1 MNLFWHT
8 PCPWLGGPLCT
19 YPVCGHKTI
28 RGRDDTAVTHRA
40 PGTLSLQRVDLPDL
54 NVLHWRG
61 AHVATATAPEPAS
74 GQDLWLIDTC
84 QRRVAV
90 VSGSAACAPARREF
104 PSQGILESFQGADAY
119 AFLLRFACGLES
131 KLVAETEIFG
141 QIKQAWRSFS
151 ERGSAL
157 SRQLSPWVQLLFQ
170 DAKAV
175 RAQYLGNLGSA
186 SYGSQ
191 VRRLLGDEAPASG
204 AAAAGAGTVAVDP
217 GGGATLLIGAGH
229 LAQSV
234 APWLSGSDL
243 WICNRTVERARELA
257 RELSKR
263 SADRVVRVIEGGFEA
278 ELDAWRRA
286 RHVVA
291 CIPSDSQADAARV
304 AARRERSEPGGRV
317 IHLGLGAAP
326 TAPWDDLPGV
336 VSLGSLFEM
345 LRSHSQLRARQL
357 QRAQHACLEKA
368 LLRSMGAN
376 ASHPHSWEDLAAFQT
391 L

>member
-1 MNLFWHT
+1 M
-8 PCPWLGGPLCT
+8 
-19 YPVCGHKTI
+19 
-28 RGRDDTAVTHRA
+28 
-40 PGTLSLQRVDLPDL
+40 DLRDL

-61 AHVATATAPEPAS
+61 AHVAATTAPEPAS

-90 VSGSAACAPARREF
+90 LTDTGARSAARREF
-104 PSQGILESFQGADAY
+104 PAGGAIESFEGAEAY

-131 KLVAETEIFG
+131 KLIAETEIFG
-141 QIKQAWRSFS
+141 QIKLAWRSFS
-151 ERGSAL
+151 ERGSPLA
-157 SRQLSPWVQLLFQ
+157 RQLSAWVQLLFQ
-170 DAKAV
+170 DVKSI

-191 VRRLLGDEAPASG
+191 VRRLLGDEAIPEAG
-204 AAAAGAGTVAVDP
+204 AASQASAEA
-217 GGGATLLIGAGH
+217 GATLLIGAGQ

-234 APWLSGSDL
+234 APWLSGSEL
-243 WICNRTVERARELA
+243 WLCNRTTERAAELA

-263 SADRVVRVIEGGFEA
+263 MTERAVRVIEGGFQA
-278 ELDAWRRA
+278 ELDAWKRA
-286 RHVVA
+286 RHVVV
-291 CIPSDSQADAARV
+291 CIPSDAQQDIARV
-304 AARRERSEPGGRV
+304 AARREGAHPGGRV

-326 TAPWDDLPGV
+326 TPPWSDLPGV

-345 LRSHSQLRARQL
+345 LRTHSQLRARQL
-357 QRAQHACLEKA
+357 QRARHACLEKA
-368 LLRSMGAN
+368 VLRSLGAT

>member
-1 MNLFWHT
+1 
-8 PCPWLGGPLCT
+8 
-19 YPVCGHKTI
+19 
-28 RGRDDTAVTHRA
+28 
-40 PGTLSLQRVDLPDL
+40 VDLRDL

-61 AHVATATAPEPAS
+61 AHVAANPALQSAS

-90 VSGSAACAPARREF
+90 LTDPRARASARREF
-104 PSQGILESFQGADAY
+104 PDGGMIESFEGAEAY

-131 KLVAETEIFG
+131 KLIAETEIFG
-141 QIKQAWRSFS
+141 QVKQAWRSFS
-151 ERGSAL
+151 ERGSPLA
-157 SRQLSPWVQLLFQ
+157 RQLSPWVQLLFQ
-170 DAKAV
+170 DVKAI
-175 RAQYLGNLGSA
+175 RAQYLGHLGSA

-191 VRRLLGDEAPASG
+191 VRRLLGDDAEAG
-204 AAAAGAGTVAVDP
+204 AAAGASAGAAACAP
-217 GGGATLLIGAGH
+217 AGATLLIGAGH

-234 APWLSGSDL
+234 APWLSGAEL
-243 WICNRTVERARELA
+243 WLCNRTTERARELG

-263 SADRVVRVIEGGFEA
+263 QAACPVRVIEGGFEA

-286 RHVVA
+286 RHVIV
-291 CIPSDSQADAARV
+291 CIPSDAQKDCARV
-304 AARRERSEPGGRV
+304 AARRAGPHPGGRV

-357 QRAQHACLEKA
+357 QRARHACLEKA
-368 LLRSMGAN
+368 VLRSLGAT

>member
-1 MNLFWHT
+1 
-8 PCPWLGGPLCT
+8 
-19 YPVCGHKTI
+19 
-28 RGRDDTAVTHRA
+28 
-40 PGTLSLQRVDLPDL
+40 VDLGDL

-61 AHVATATAPEPAS
+61 AHVAATPAPEPAS

-90 VSGSAACAPARREF
+90 LVDDAARRAARREF
-104 PSQGILESFQGADAY
+104 PPSGTLESFEGAQAY

-141 QIKQAWRSFS
+141 QIKQAWRSFG
-151 ERGSAL
+151 ERGSPL
-157 SRQLSPWVQLLFQ
+157 CRQLSPWVQLLFQ
-170 DAKAV
+170 DVKAI
-175 RAQYLGNLGSA
+175 RAQYLGHLGSA

-191 VRRLLGDEAPASG
+191 VRRLLGDEAALPAGSAADATAIGG
-204 AAAAGAGTVAVDP
+204 AADATGASP
-217 GGGATLLIGAGH
+217 GAGATLLIGAGH

-234 APWLSGSDL
+234 APWLGGSEL
-243 WICNRTVERARELA
+243 WLCNRTVERAWELA
-257 RELSKR
+257 RELAKR
-263 SADRVVRVIEGGFEA
+263 STDRPVRVIEGGFEA

-291 CIPSDSQADAARV
+291 CIPSDAAGDPARV
-304 AARRERSEPGGRV
+304 AAWRERGASSGRV
-317 IHLGLGAAP
+317 IHLGLGAEP
-326 TAPWDDLPGV
+326 TPPWSDLPGV

-345 LRSHSQLRARQL
+345 LRSHSQMRARQL

-368 LLRSMGAN
+368 VLRSLGAS

>member
-1 MNLFWHT
+1 
-8 PCPWLGGPLCT
+8 
-19 YPVCGHKTI
+19 
-28 RGRDDTAVTHRA
+28 
-40 PGTLSLQRVDLPDL
+40 VDLRDL

-61 AHVATATAPEPAS
+61 AHVAANPALESAS

-90 VSGSAACAPARREF
+90 LTDPKARAAARREF
-104 PSQGILESFQGADAY
+104 PDGGTIESFEGAEAY

-131 KLVAETEIFG
+131 KLIAETEIFG
-141 QIKQAWRSFS
+141 QVKQAWRSFS
-151 ERGSAL
+151 ERGSSLA
-157 SRQLSPWVQLLFQ
+157 RQLSPWVQLLFQ
-170 DAKAV
+170 DVKAI
-175 RAQYLGNLGSA
+175 RAQYLGHLGSA

-191 VRRLLGDEAPASG
+191 VRRLLGDEAG
-204 AAAAGAGTVAVDP
+204 AGAAAEAAAGAGADVAA
-217 GGGATLLIGAGH
+217 GGAASATLLIGAGH

-234 APWLSGSDL
+234 APWLSSAEL
-243 WICNRTVERARELA
+243 WLCNRTPERAWELA

-263 SADRVVRVIEGGFEA
+263 TAAGPVRVIEGGFEA
-278 ELDAWRRA
+278 ELEAWRRA
-286 RHVVA
+286 RHVIV
-291 CIPSDSQADAARV
+291 CIPSDADRDCARV
-304 AARRERSEPGGRV
+304 AARRAGSHPGGRV

-357 QRAQHACLEKA
+357 QRARHACLEKA
-368 LLRSMGAN
+368 VLRSLGAT

>member
-1 MNLFWHT
+1 MAAN
-8 PCPWLGGPLCT
+8 
-19 YPVCGHKTI
+19 
-28 RGRDDTAVTHRA
+28 
-40 PGTLSLQRVDLPDL
+40 PG
-54 NVLHWRG
+54 
-61 AHVATATAPEPAS
+61 PEPAS

-90 VSGSAACAPARREF
+90 LTEAGARPAARREF
-104 PSQGILESFQGADAY
+104 PAGGSIESFEGAEAY

-131 KLVAETEIFG
+131 KLIAETEIFG

-151 ERGSAL
+151 ERGSPLA
-157 SRQLSPWVQLLFQ
+157 RRLSPWVQLLFQ
-170 DAKAV
+170 DVKAI
-175 RAQYLGNLGSA
+175 RAQYLGHLGSA

-191 VRRLLGDEAPASG
+191 VRRLLGDESVGNGAVAEAG
-204 AAAAGAGTVAVDP
+204 AADGAAGTAAAAAAGSN
-217 GGGATLLIGAGH
+217 GATLLIGAGH

-234 APWLSGSDL
+234 APWLGGAEL
-243 WICNRTVERARELA
+243 WLCNRTAERAWELS

-263 SADRVVRVIEGGFEA
+263 AADRPVRVIEGGFEA

-286 RHVVA
+286 RHVVV
-291 CIPSDSQADAARV
+291 CIPSDAQRDPARV
-304 AARRERSEPGGRV
+304 AARRAGVHAGGRV

-326 TAPWDDLPGV
+326 TAPWNDLPGV

-357 QRAQHACLEKA
+357 QRARHACLEKA
-368 LLRSMGAN
+368 VLRSLGAT

>member
-1 MNLFWHT
+1 MDL
-8 PCPWLGGPLCT
+8 
-19 YPVCGHKTI
+19 
-28 RGRDDTAVTHRA
+28 RDLH
-40 PGTLSLQRVDLPDL
+40 
-54 NVLHWRG
+54 VLHWRG
-61 AHVATATAPEPAS
+61 AHVAAATAPEPAS

-90 VSGSAACAPARREF
+90 VCGAAACAPARGEF
-104 PSQGILESFQGADAY
+104 PAHGVLETFQGTDAY

-151 ERGSAL
+151 ERGSPL
-157 SRQLSPWVQLLFQ
+157 SRQLSAWVQLLFQ

-191 VRRLLGDEAPASG
+191 VRRLLGDD
-204 AAAAGAGTVAVDP
+204 AAAAAVP
-217 GGGATLLIGAGH
+217 AHPTEGATLLIGAGH

-243 WICNRTVERARELA
+243 WICNRTVERAWELA

-263 SADRVVRVIEGGFEA
+263 SEDKAVRVIEGGFEA

-291 CIPSDSQADAARV
+291 CIPSDREGDPARV
-304 AARRERSEPGGRV
+304 AAWRERTEPGGRV
-317 IHLGLGAAP
+317 IHLGLGATP

-368 LLRSMGAN
+368 LLRSLGAN